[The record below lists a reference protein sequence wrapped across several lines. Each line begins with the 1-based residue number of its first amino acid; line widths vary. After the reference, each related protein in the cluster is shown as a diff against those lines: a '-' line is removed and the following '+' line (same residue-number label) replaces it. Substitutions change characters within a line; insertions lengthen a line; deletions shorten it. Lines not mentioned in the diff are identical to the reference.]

1 MLSQRRAVDNCRK
14 QNSKCKSW
22 LIEKRKDRNKMEIIT
37 IQLNNPMLYDRL
49 HTLSAEY
56 SLSADL
62 LISLAV
68 KRLLDDVEVIRDLR
82 SGKIK
87 LE

>member
-1 MLSQRRAVDNCRK
+1 
-14 QNSKCKSW
+14 
-22 LIEKRKDRNKMEIIT
+22 METMT
-37 IQLNNPMLYDRL
+37 IQFSNPMLYDRL

-56 SLSADL
+56 NLSADL

-68 KRLLDDVEVIRDLR
+68 KRLLDDVEAVRGLR
-82 SGKIK
+82 NGVVK

>member
-1 MLSQRRAVDNCRK
+1 
-14 QNSKCKSW
+14 
-22 LIEKRKDRNKMEIIT
+22 MEIIT

-49 HTLSAEY
+49 HLLSVEY
-56 SLSADL
+56 NLSVDL

-68 KRLLDDVEVIRDLR
+68 KRLLDDVEFIRDLR
-82 SGKIK
+82 NGKIK

>member
-1 MLSQRRAVDNCRK
+1 M
-14 QNSKCKSW
+14 
-22 LIEKRKDRNKMEIIT
+22 EKIT
-37 IQLNNPMLYDRL
+37 IQFSNSMLYDRL
-49 HTLSAEY
+49 HTLSVEY

-68 KRLLDDVEVIRDLR
+68 KRLLDDVELVRDLR
-82 SGKIK
+82 SGKVK

>member
-1 MLSQRRAVDNCRK
+1 M
-14 QNSKCKSW
+14 
-22 LIEKRKDRNKMEIIT
+22 EKMT
-37 IQLNNPMLYDRL
+37 IQFSNPMLYDRL
-49 HTLSAEY
+49 HTLSVEY

-62 LISLAV
+62 LINLAV

-82 SGKIK
+82 SGKVK

>member
-1 MLSQRRAVDNCRK
+1 
-14 QNSKCKSW
+14 
-22 LIEKRKDRNKMEIIT
+22 MEIMT
-37 IQLNNPMLYDRL
+37 IQFSDSMLYDRL

-62 LISLAV
+62 LIGLAV
-68 KRLLDDVEVIRDLR
+68 KRLLDDVEVIRNLR
-82 SGKIK
+82 SGKVN

>member
-1 MLSQRRAVDNCRK
+1 M
-14 QNSKCKSW
+14 
-22 LIEKRKDRNKMEIIT
+22 EKIT
-37 IQLNNPMLYDRL
+37 IQFSDPMLYDRL
-49 HTLSAEY
+49 HILSVEY

-68 KRLLDDVEVIRDLR
+68 KRLLDDVEVIRDMR
-82 SGKIK
+82 SGKVK

>member
-1 MLSQRRAVDNCRK
+1 M
-14 QNSKCKSW
+14 
-22 LIEKRKDRNKMEIIT
+22 EKIT
-37 IQLNNPMLYDRL
+37 ILFSNPMLYDRL
-49 HTLSAEY
+49 HTLSVEY
-56 SLSADL
+56 SLSADI

-82 SGKIK
+82 SGKVK

>member
-1 MLSQRRAVDNCRK
+1 
-14 QNSKCKSW
+14 
-22 LIEKRKDRNKMEIIT
+22 MEIIT
-37 IQLNNPMLYDRL
+37 IQFNDAMLYDRL

-56 SLSADL
+56 NVSADL

-68 KRLLDDVEVIRDLR
+68 KRLLDDVEVVRNLR
-82 SGKIK
+82 SGEAK